1 MYRACRSITNHLA
14 RTARNVY
21 GWLGSSLPT
30 DVSLI
35 GKLLR
40 KRICTSTV
48 RSLSNKE
55 FQIGNAMITQRP
67 TGSARMWDCIHWISR
82 CAIRRVSTDSTRSTL
97 LHFVSKSVE
106 TLSFFQIRASSNRA
120 RSFFSAAAYAS
131 LPSKSRNGGFRS
143 CVNWTI
149 A

>member
-1 MYRACRSITNHLA
+1 MDFLNWRYTGESAHPAFFGDFSGISTRKRACVHEWSSS
-14 RTARNVY
+14 
-21 GWLGSSLPT
+21 WLGAQPEGL
-30 DVSLI
+30 
-35 GKLLR
+35 
-40 KRICTSTV
+40 
-48 RSLSNKE
+48 
-55 FQIGNAMITQRP
+55 
-67 TGSARMWDCIHWISR
+67 
-82 CAIRRVSTDSTRSTL
+82 L

-131 LPSKSRNGGFRS
+131 LPSKSRNGGLRS

>member
-1 MYRACRSITNHLA
+1 MFKLRLA
-14 RTARNVY
+14 
-21 GWLGSSLPT
+21 
-30 DVSLI
+30 
-35 GKLLR
+35 LL
-40 KRICTSTV
+40 
-48 RSLSNKE
+48 
-55 FQIGNAMITQRP
+55 
-67 TGSARMWDCIHWISR
+67 
-82 CAIRRVSTDSTRSTL
+82 L

-120 RSFFSAAAYAS
+120 RSFFSTAAYAS